1 MTETDQIYSLP
12 TTIGL
17 SKLAYAQATNQAVQ
31 ITHMAIGDGGG
42 VAVLPKAGDTV
53 LKREVYRAPLNQLY
67 QHQDNPQWLVAELIV
82 PAEVGGWTIRELGLY
97 DADGDLIYVGNHA
110 EQYKPVQSQ
119 GSDET
124 KTIRMVILVSATSA
138 VTLKTDPSVVL
149 ASRKWV
155 SDNFLQMA
163 ANALQGQVPYKAA
176 TGLGWRFP
184 YQTNA
189 QFKASSTPLA
199 AKAGHAYHL
208 TSNAPVTL
216 PAPAGLAVGDALR
229 FTKAQAVEQ
238 VLISVEGA
246 AGEKVTHNGV
256 ADTGFYFDINAEVLV
271 VWSGAGWEV

>member
-12 TTIGL
+12 TTIGMA
-17 SKLAYAQATNQAVQ
+17 KEAYAKATNQVVQ
-31 ITHMAIGDGGG
+31 ITHMAIGDGAG
-42 VAVLPKAGDTV
+42 ALVLPTAGDTA
-53 LKREVYRAPLNQLY
+53 LRREVYRAPLNQLY

-97 DADGDLIYVGNHA
+97 DADGDLVYVGNHA

-155 SDNFLQMA
+155 SDNFFALA
-163 ANALQGQVPYKAA
+163 PNALVGQAPFKDA
-176 TGLGWRFP
+176 TGLAWRYP

-189 QFKASSTPLA
+189 QRKAVSTALA

-208 TSNAPVTL
+208 TTSAPVTL
-216 PAPAGLAVGDALR
+216 PAAAGLVVGDSIR
-229 FTKAQAVEQ
+229 FTKALAVEQ
-238 VLISVEGA
+238 VLISAA
-246 AGEKVTHNGV
+246 AGETVTHGTTT
-256 ADTGFYFDINAEVLV
+256 DSGFYFDINAEVIV
-271 VWSGAGWEV
+271 VWNGAGWEV